1 MKSRPKSLMTLACA
15 AMALGVMIVPT
26 LAAELMGRITKVN
39 LDARSVTV
47 IEKDTD
53 KLIDVK
59 ITDDTVFLTK
69 KGEIKVDLEKLEK
82 GLDEAK
88 QGIPVVVTHEKGVA
102 SKIKYAGKGKAQLQK
117 EKEKE
122 KVKEESKE

>member
-1 MKSRPKSLMTLACA
+1 MKNRPKFVMILACT

-26 LAAELMGRITKVN
+26 LADELFGRITKVN
-39 LDARSVTV
+39 LDARSLTV

-59 ITDDTVFLTK
+59 VTDDTVFLTK
-69 KGEIKVDLEKLEK
+69 KGEVKVDLEKLEQ
-82 GLDEAK
+82 GLEKAK

-102 SKIKYAGKGKAQLQK
+102 SKIKYAGKGKAQL
-117 EKEKE
+117 EKEKQ
-122 KVKEESKE
+122 KEEAKE